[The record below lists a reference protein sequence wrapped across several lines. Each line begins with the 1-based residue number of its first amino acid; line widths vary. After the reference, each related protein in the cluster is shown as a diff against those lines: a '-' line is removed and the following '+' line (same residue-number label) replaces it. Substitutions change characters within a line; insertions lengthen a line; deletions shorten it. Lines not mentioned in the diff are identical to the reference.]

1 MAVDVKDVLD
11 RFITDV
17 IASCSF
23 GIDCNSF
30 EDRDTLFWR
39 KRKRIPKLRLLR
51 NQVIGVFVCV

>member
-1 MAVDVKDVLD
+1 VMAVDVKDVLD

-30 EDRDTLFWR
+30 EDRDTLF
-39 KRKRIPKLRLLR
+39 
-51 NQVIGVFVCV
+51 